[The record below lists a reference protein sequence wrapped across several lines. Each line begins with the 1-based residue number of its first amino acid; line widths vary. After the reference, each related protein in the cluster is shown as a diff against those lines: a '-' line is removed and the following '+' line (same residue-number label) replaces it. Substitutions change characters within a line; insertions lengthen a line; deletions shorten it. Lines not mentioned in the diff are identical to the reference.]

1 MNSDALT
8 QCYHNKCRQYLH
20 PHTQIFR
27 KPYFCKVPNNSIAKL
42 IDFLKFQPERP
53 NTNQAL
59 VAWIYAFLLKESQE
73 SLFINEYTPKVDASF
88 PVVNTINSDMLAHN
102 TVSISTPDFLLE
114 IVLLDAISTKN
125 QTKTVIQA
133 IANLEAIMSFQHF
146 RSTRNTNNHP
156 LSYLLLLSKDPKQAY
171 SELPQSRNDKNQLF
185 SLHHGS
191 FYGGQQSGF
200 YHGKDMLQ
208 LKSRFEFEWRFNREA
223 DYHFCLTELKFPIDF
238 KNDQPT
244 AIQKSRLEL
253 PRGTYRNILA
263 DIAQHEL
270 NHRTV
275 SVQELIELF
284 SKYTEHTF
292 RKQLD
297 SPEFRDLSVDEKEQ
311 LLSLAMNS
319 FQGKGNSG
327 ACYAQIHIH
336 TINDKHRIHFGGI
349 KTPTPEKNLFVILN
363 PPNENESKYGR
374 YKQLKITAFIP
385 EKHKDYDIYFG
396 KKDDI
401 QKILS

>member
-1 MNSDALT
+1 M
-8 QCYHNKCRQYLH
+8 
-20 PHTQIFR
+20 
-27 KPYFCKVPNNSIAKL
+27 
-42 IDFLKFQPERP
+42 
-53 NTNQAL
+53 
-59 VAWIYAFLLKESQE
+59 
-73 SLFINEYTPKVDASF
+73 
-88 PVVNTINSDMLAHN
+88 
-102 TVSISTPDFLLE
+102 
-114 IVLLDAISTKN
+114 
-125 QTKTVIQA
+125 
-133 IANLEAIMSFQHF
+133 
-146 RSTRNTNNHP
+146 
-156 LSYLLLLSKDPKQAY
+156 
-171 SELPQSRNDKNQLF
+171 
-185 SLHHGS
+185 
-191 FYGGQQSGF
+191 
-200 YHGKDMLQ
+200 
-208 LKSRFEFEWRFNREA
+208 
-223 DYHFCLTELKFPIDF
+223 
-238 KNDQPT
+238 
-244 AIQKSRLEL
+244 
-253 PRGTYRNILA
+253 
-263 DIAQHEL
+263 
-270 NHRTV
+270 
-275 SVQELIELF
+275 QELIKLF

>member
-8 QCYHNKCRQYLH
+8 QCYYDKCRQYLH
-20 PHTQIFR
+20 PYTQIFR
-27 KPYFCKVPNNSIAKL
+27 KPYFCNVHNNSVAKL
-42 IDFLKFQPERP
+42 VDFLKFQPERP

-59 VAWIYAFLLKESQE
+59 VAWIYAFLLNERKE
-73 SLFINEYTPKVDASF
+73 SLFVDEYTPKVDASF
-88 PVVNTINSDMLAHN
+88 PVVNTINADILAHH
-102 TVSISTPDFLLE
+102 TVSISTSEFLLE
-114 IVLLDAISTKN
+114 IILLDAISTKN

-133 IANLEAIMSFQHF
+133 IANLEAIMAYQQF
-146 RSTRNTNNHP
+146 RSTRNSNPTP
-156 LSYLLLLSKDPKQAY
+156 AYILILSTDPKQAF
-171 SELPQSRNDKNQLF
+171 SSLPNARNNRNQPF

-200 YHGKDMLQ
+200 YHGKDMLTLQ
-208 LKSRFEFEWRFNREA
+208 SKFEFEWRFNHQA

-238 KNDQPT
+238 KNNQHT

-253 PRGTYRNILA
+253 PRGAYRNILA
-263 DIAQHEL
+263 QIAQNEL
-270 NHRTV
+270 HHRSV
-275 SVQELIELF
+275 QVQELIELF
-284 SKYTEHTF
+284 SKYTEQIF

-297 SPEFRDLSVDEKEQ
+297 SPDFRHLKAEEKEQ
-311 LLSLAMNS
+311 LLLLAMNS

-363 PPNENESKYGR
+363 PPQENEPKYGR
-374 YKQLKITAFIP
+374 YQQLQITQYIP

-396 KKDDI
+396 KKGAI

>member
-1 MNSDALT
+1 MAY
-8 QCYHNKCRQYLH
+8 QQ
-20 PHTQIFR
+20 
-27 KPYFCKVPNNSIAKL
+27 
-42 IDFLKFQPERP
+42 
-53 NTNQAL
+53 
-59 VAWIYAFLLKESQE
+59 
-73 SLFINEYTPKVDASF
+73 
-88 PVVNTINSDMLAHN
+88 
-102 TVSISTPDFLLE
+102 
-114 IVLLDAISTKN
+114 
-125 QTKTVIQA
+125 
-133 IANLEAIMSFQHF
+133 F
-146 RSTRNTNNHP
+146 RSTRNVNPTP
-156 LSYLLLLSKDPKQAY
+156 AYILILSTDPKQAF
-171 SELPQSRNDKNQLF
+171 SSLPNARNNRNQPF

-200 YHGKDMLQ
+200 YHGKDMLTLQ
-208 LKSRFEFEWRFNREA
+208 SKFEFEWRINHQA

-253 PRGTYRNILA
+253 PRGAYRNILA
-263 DIAQHEL
+263 QIAQNEL
-270 NHRTV
+270 HHRSV
-275 SVQELIELF
+275 QVQELIELF
-284 SKYTEHTF
+284 SKYTEQIF

-297 SPEFRDLSVDEKEQ
+297 SPDFRDLKAEEKEQ
-311 LLSLAMNS
+311 LLLLAMNS

-363 PPNENESKYGR
+363 PPQENEPKYGR
-374 YKQLKITAFIP
+374 YKQLQITQYIP

-396 KKDDI
+396 KKGAI